1 MKTAVNHSLYG
12 NNLSTTTVINYS
24 CDTLLPFSFLFAWKY
39 KCLFSR
45 KNPTIYDYMYKLAKN
60 VHKEKGLL
68 YKKLSILRFLF
79 YFLCHTTK
87 KCYLCRVINEIYLC
101 LGLSNGI
108 FLCCLPLWLSFVIWQ
123 WLTIWG
129 TWVRCL
135 LSSEIVDCTDK
146 PSSLHVYRIAHV
158 GEYLLRP
165 FFILIITYQTNH
177 FLQCG

>member
-1 MKTAVNHSLYG
+1 MYIRKRVCCTR
-12 NNLSTTTVINYS
+12 NYQ
-24 CDTLLPFSFLFAWKY
+24 FSFFFIFFYFLLF
-39 KCLFSR
+39 
-45 KNPTIYDYMYKLAKN
+45 
-60 VHKEKGLL
+60 
-68 YKKLSILRFLF
+68 
-79 YFLCHTTK
+79 FLCHTAK

-123 WLTIWG
+123 WLTMWG

-177 FLQCG
+177 FFAVWIDENSSVSGRQERWFSLTVTSLD

>member
-1 MKTAVNHSLYG
+1 
-12 NNLSTTTVINYS
+12 
-24 CDTLLPFSFLFAWKY
+24 
-39 KCLFSR
+39 
-45 KNPTIYDYMYKLAKN
+45 MYKLAKN

-68 YKKLSILRFLF
+68 YKKLSILRFF
-79 YFLCHTTK
+79 FFFFFFLCHTAK

-123 WLTIWG
+123 WLTMWG

-146 PSSLHVYRIAHV
+146 PSSLHVYKSRTWGSIFCVPFSSLSSRIRRIIFCSMDRWELLCLWQAGKVILSHSNLI
-158 GEYLLRP
+158 GLTDSFEYR
-165 FFILIITYQTNH
+165 
-177 FLQCG
+177 